1 MAQGG
6 LEVQAQNKNRMK
18 IKHILFCVSI
28 IVSFLFLEG
37 CKSAKIFPA
46 DVPKKNVELASLTNQ
61 LLRVQ
66 PKINKLTA
74 RIKAQYNDGKRK
86 QQVVVQLRMAHQKKI
101 WMSATMLVPIA
112 KILIEPN
119 EVSFYEKFQKNYFQG
134 NFDLINAPLN
144 TQLEYQQ
151 IEALLLGKPL
161 LPLQKVGWKLV
172 SHPKDYVLVP
182 KSKKTSMALTL
193 FFDSNSFLLKEQRI
207 LVPGTAQTLTI
218 NYENHT
224 RVNDQYFPQKVRLS
238 LYDGSE
244 LRQVVLEF
252 SRITLPKELTF
263 PFEIPKG
270 YKALRL

>member
-1 MAQGG
+1 
-6 LEVQAQNKNRMK
+6 
-18 IKHILFCVSI
+18 
-28 IVSFLFLEG
+28 
-37 CKSAKIFPA
+37 
-46 DVPKKNVELASLTNQ
+46 
-61 LLRVQ
+61 
-66 PKINKLTA
+66 
-74 RIKAQYNDGKRK
+74 
-86 QQVVVQLRMAHQKKI
+86 
-101 WMSATMLVPIA
+101 
-112 KILIEPN
+112 
-119 EVSFYEKFQKNYFQG
+119 
-134 NFDLINAPLN
+134 
-144 TQLEYQQ
+144 
-151 IEALLLGKPL
+151 
-161 LPLQKVGWKLV
+161 
-172 SHPKDYVLVP
+172 
-182 KSKKTSMALTL
+182 MALTL